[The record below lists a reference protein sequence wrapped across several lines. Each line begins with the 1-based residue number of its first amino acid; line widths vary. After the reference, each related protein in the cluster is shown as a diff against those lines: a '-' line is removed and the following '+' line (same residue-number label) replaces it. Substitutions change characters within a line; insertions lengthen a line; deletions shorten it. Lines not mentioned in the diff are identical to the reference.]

1 MAVAPTL
8 IPAASRRMI
17 DRMKQRVSISVE
29 ADVLDTV
36 RDEVAAGEAPNL
48 SAAIEVA
55 LVERARA
62 RALDRL
68 LDDFAAHHPNEP
80 LTDAER
86 SWARNALGGSGAAAE

>member
-1 MAVAPTL
+1 
-8 IPAASRRMI
+8 MI

-36 RDEVAAGEAPNL
+36 RDEVASGAAPNL

-62 RALDRL
+62 RALDQL
-68 LDDFAAHHPNEP
+68 LDQFAARYPDEP
-80 LTDAER
+80 LTEAER
-86 SWARNALGGSGAAAE
+86 TWAREALGKGTAQP